1 MKKYKILV
9 MLFLFGLLVSACG
22 NSNKASAED
31 VEKYSKNAQ
40 KVISIVNS
48 KDVFRLKDICSDDLK
63 NALTDEIIEQINVD
77 VGSKGDFDSFMDVNV
92 SYQKDK
98 NTGQDY
104 ILVIQKVKY
113 NNGELIYTLTFN
125 NDEKLLGIF
134 YK

>member
-9 MLFLFGLLVSACG
+9 MLFLFALLVSACG
-22 NSNKASAED
+22 NSKKASAED

>member
-9 MLFLFGLLVSACG
+9 MLFLFALLVSACG
-22 NSNKASAED
+22 NSKKASAED

-48 KDVFRLKDICSDDLK
+48 KEVSRLKDICSDDLK